1 MMYTCDKVYKKRACV
16 AVTAAAVKLT
26 LHENKLRRYFQE
38 DIIEH
43 SLRVRVLE
51 TTSPKKRYIVLY
63 IVYIDYG

>member
-1 MMYTCDKVYKKRACV
+1 MYTCDKVYRKGTCM
-16 AVTAAAVKLT
+16 AVIAAAAKST

-51 TTSPKKRYIVLY
+51 TTSPKKRLY
-63 IVYIDYG
+63 SSLHCVP